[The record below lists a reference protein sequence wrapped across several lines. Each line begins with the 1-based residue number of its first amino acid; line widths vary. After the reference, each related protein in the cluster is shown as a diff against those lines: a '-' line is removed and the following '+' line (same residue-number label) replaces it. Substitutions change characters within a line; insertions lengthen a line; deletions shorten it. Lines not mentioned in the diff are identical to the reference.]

1 MTEWELS
8 VALAALWLPVTASI
22 IGMALKFGSLTNSV
36 QQMKEQ
42 MAQDSETLNDIV
54 IRVTKI
60 EVLVDG
66 QIKKP

>member
-8 VALAALWLPVTASI
+8 MGLAALWVPVTGSI
-22 IGMALKFGSLTNSV
+22 IGMALKFGGLTHSV

-66 QIKKP
+66 QIKKS